1 MDSLSIQSEPLEHE
15 KNVQH
20 EYLQGR
26 ALWAAMGG
34 TCLVVFVHFLDG
46 SILGPAIPNITDEF
60 ESLHD
65 IGWYGSAYFITN
77 TVFQPIAGKIF
88 TFLPTKWSLIGFILF
103 FEIGSLLCGIAS
115 SSAMLILGR
124 AVAGMGGSGLLI
136 GNQTVIA
143 GLAPLEK
150 RPGLTAV
157 VMSLAAPG
165 MLLGPIVGGIIT
177 EYSTWRWIFYMNLPI
192 GAVAIL
198 LLVFTGIPEQTAK
211 PDWRIVLRGL
221 HHYFD
226 ILGCGLCTAATC
238 LLLLVLNIGGDLL
251 PWNSPILIGMFVF
264 SVILFAFFVY
274 WSVHM
279 GHQALMPPSI
289 AKQRV
294 VWSGAAT
301 LMFTIGATTVQSYF
315 LPLYF
320 QSVRGESAM
329 TGALYTIPGLPGQI
343 LFSLASGFLIGKIGY
358 YLPWAVAGT
367 AVHTVACGLLSR
379 FSTATPTPYWI
390 LSQFLAGCGRGM
402 SLQSPS
408 IATQV
413 ALPQDQI
420 SIASSIVTF
429 GMYLGSAL
437 ASTAASVTF
446 DNVLQTEVER
456 RISNAAA
463 ADMVLTGG
471 ATEFRQVLSGDE
483 LTSAL
488 DAFAGGLRG
497 VFLLAT
503 GLSGVSFLFAWG
515 MRSSNAGT
523 QRTEESS
530 VKETKG
536 VIGANAN

>member
-1 MDSLSIQSEPLEHE
+1 MGFYKPGFPVA
-15 KNVQH
+15 K
-20 EYLQGR
+20 GR
-26 ALWAAMGG
+26 R
-34 TCLVVFVHFLDG
+34 
-46 SILGPAIPNITDEF
+46 E
-60 ESLHD
+60 
-65 IGWYGSAYFITN
+65 
-77 TVFQPIAGKIF
+77 Q
-88 TFLPTKWSLIGFILF
+88 WSLIGFILF

-150 RPGLTAV
+150 RPV
-157 VMSLAAPG
+157 AAPG

-226 ILGCGLCTAATC
+226 ILGCSLCTAATC

-274 WSVHM
+274 WSAHM
-279 GHQALMPPSI
+279 GHRALMPPSI

-320 QSVRGESAM
+320 QSVRGESAL

-358 YLPWAVAGT
+358 YLPWALVGT

-408 IATQV
+408 IAAQI

-437 ASTAASVTF
+437 ASTAASVAF
-446 DNVLQTEVER
+446 DNVLRTEVER
-456 RISNAAA
+456 RVSNAAA
-463 ADMVLTGG
+463 ADIVLTGG
-471 ATEFRQVLSGDE
+471 ATEFRHVLSGDE
-483 LTSAL
+483 LASAL

-523 QRTEESS
+523 QRTEEGN

-536 VIGANAN
+536 VIGDNAN